1 MPVGLAVVEH
11 PAVAA
16 VAGQLLGVALQL
28 VPGRRRPVQTGL
40 FQMLHV
46 VEERQQRERE
56 DDAEPVAVP
65 GDGRERRRRQIVDQI
80 LRQHVVE
87 RGQEL
92 GELGHPAGHVV
103 DVVDVRAGGEVGRH
117 LVVQLRPGDRLV
129 GHLGI
134 VRRLP
139 RREVVHGELGHAR
152 RRRVG
157 RQRREDGEIGGRRRA
172 RRPQTRGVARG
183 GQSGPGS
190 GASAQE
196 RATIETAA
204 GDPLC

>member
-1 MPVGLAVVEH
+1 MPSGCAVVEH

-28 VPGRRRPVQTGL
+28 VPGRRRAVEPGL
-40 FQMLHV
+40 FQVLRV
-46 VEERQQRERE
+46 VEEGQQREGE

-65 GDGRERRRRQIVDQI
+65 GDGREGRGRQVVDQI

-87 RGQEL
+87 RVEEL
-92 GELGHPAGHVV
+92 RELRHPAGHVV

-129 GHLGI
+129 GHLGV

-139 RREVVHGELGHAR
+139 GRKIVHGELGHSR
-152 RRRVG
+152 RGRVG
-157 RQRREDGEIGGRRRA
+157 RQRREDGEVGGRGRA
-172 RRPQTRGVARG
+172 RRPQTRRVARG
-183 GQSGPGS
+183 GKTRLPAAALPRRS
-190 GASAQE
+190 E
-196 RATIETAA
+196 RRSRRLPVTR
-204 GDPLC
+204 